1 MRVIFLFLKM
11 HSSTHGSFSLKRN
24 HHLLEELLQKENS
37 YLNYFFEKIDLS
49 AADIIVQALKD
60 CEGVVVFSGVG
71 KSGLVAEKIA
81 MTMTSTGSRA
91 LFISPTNAL
100 HGDIGIVSEKDVFV
114 FLSKSGESEELL
126 SLIPTLRNRRVKII
140 GIVSNAKSRL
150 AKASDVYIDLPLQQE
165 LCPFDI
171 VPTTSAVIQ
180 LIFGDIL
187 AVALMRMKN
196 FSLEEYVK
204 NHPAGRIGK
213 RISLKVSDLMIT
225 GSSLP
230 ICKPHDKLVN
240 TLVELSNKR
249 CGCVLV
255 TDETEVLQ
263 GIFTDGDLRR
273 ALQSHGAASLQLP
286 MKDLMIQTAR
296 WVAPH
301 NLAWDAM
308 RKMEGDQKNAIT
320 VLPVL
325 TEHKKL
331 LGLIKLHDIVQ
342 SGI

>member
-1 MRVIFLFLKM
+1 MLK
-11 HSSTHGSFSLKRN
+11 
-24 HHLLEELLQKENS
+24 ELLLKEKS
-37 YLNYFFEKIDLS
+37 YLDYFFNKIDL
-49 AADIIVQALKD
+49 AQAEKIVDVLNA
-60 CEGVVVFSGVG
+60 CNGVMIFSGVG

-81 MTMTSTGSRA
+81 MTMTSTGTRA

-100 HGDIGIVSEKDVFV
+100 HGDIGIVSSQDVFV

-126 SLIPTLRNRRVKII
+126 QLIPALRNKKVKII

-150 AKASDVYIDLPLQQE
+150 AKASDLYIDLPLEQE
-165 LCPFDI
+165 LCPFDM

-180 LIFGDIL
+180 LIFGDLL
-187 AVALMRMKN
+187 AISLMRLKN
-196 FSLEEYVK
+196 FTIDEYVL

-213 RISLKVSDLMIT
+213 RISMKVSDLMIT

-230 ICKPHDKLVN
+230 LCQPQDTLGD

-255 TDETEVLQ
+255 VDEAQALQ

-273 ALQSHGAASLQLP
+273 SLQKHGATSLHLK
-286 MKDLMIQTAR
+286 MGDVMTKTAR
-296 WVAPH
+296 SIAPEK
-301 NLAWDAM
+301 LAFEAM
-308 RKMEGDQKNAIT
+308 REMEGDQKNAIT

-325 TEHKKL
+325 EEKKVV
-331 LGLIKLHDIVQ
+331 GIIKLHDIIQ
-342 SGI
+342 SGL

>member
-1 MRVIFLFLKM
+1 MLK
-11 HSSTHGSFSLKRN
+11 
-24 HHLLEELLQKENS
+24 ELLLKEKNT
-37 YLNYFFEKIDLS
+37 LDYFFSKIDL
-49 AADIIVQALKD
+49 VQAEKIVEILNACK
-60 CEGVVVFSGVG
+60 GVMIFSGVG

-81 MTMTSTGSRA
+81 MTMTSTGTRA

-100 HGDIGIVSEKDVFV
+100 HGDIGIVSSNDVFV

-126 SLIPTLRNRRVKII
+126 QLIPALRNKKVKII
-140 GIVSNAKSRL
+140 GIVSNSTSRL
-150 AKASDVYIDLPLQQE
+150 AKASDLFIDLPLEQE
-165 LCPFDI
+165 LCPFDM

-180 LIFGDIL
+180 LIFGDLL
-187 AVALMRMKN
+187 AIALMRLKN
-196 FSLEEYVK
+196 FSLDEYVL

-213 RISLKVSDLMIT
+213 RISMKVSDLMIT

-230 ICKPHDKLVN
+230 LCKSQDTLGD

-255 TDETEVLQ
+255 IDEAQILQ

-273 ALQSHGAASLQLP
+273 SLQKHGATSLHLKMGDVMTKP
-286 MKDLMIQTAR
+286 AR
-296 WVAPH
+296 WIAPES
-301 NLAWDAM
+301 LAWDAM

-325 TEHKKL
+325 DGNKVV
-331 LGLIKLHDIVQ
+331 GIIKLHDIIQ
-342 SGI
+342 SGL